1 MTQRHDRIARRFDE
15 LKAADRAGLVTFISA
30 GDPDYATSLETLL
43 ALPEAGADVIEL
55 GMPFTDPMADGP
67 SIQASTLRALEG
79 GQDMAR
85 TLAMVRALRERDD
98 ATPVVL
104 MGYYNP
110 IYCMGV
116 EAFLAEAVDAGV
128 DGLIVVDL
136 PPEHDAELCLP
147 ARAHGLDFIRLATP
161 TTDAQRLPLVLQ
173 NTSGFLYYVSST
185 GVTGAAAPS
194 AGRVAQEVAAI
205 RAHTALPIGVG
216 FGIRTPEQA
225 ERIARFADAVVVGS
239 ALTDSIARA
248 ESPAE
253 ASRSVLELTRS
264 LSVAV
269 RRARERA
276 SAEA

>member
-15 LKAADRAGLVTFISA
+15 LKAANRAGLVTFISA
-30 GDPDYATSLETLL
+30 GDPDYEASLETLL

-79 GQDMAR
+79 GQTMAK
-85 TLAMVRALRERDD
+85 TLSMVRALRERDD

-116 EAFLAEAVDAGV
+116 EAFLAEAAEAGV

-147 ARAHGLDFIRLATP
+147 AQAHGIDFIRLATP
-161 TTDAQRLPLVLQ
+161 TTDAKRLPLVLE

-194 AGRVAQEVAAI
+194 AERVAEEVEAI
-205 RAHTALPIGVG
+205 RAHSALPIGVG

-239 ALTDSIARA
+239 AFTDAIGEAARP
-248 ESPAE
+248 EDGV
-253 ASRSVLELTRS
+253 RRVVDLTRS
-264 LSVAV
+264 LSEAV
-269 RRARERA
+269 HRARE
-276 SAEA
+276 AEEA

>member
-1 MTQRHDRIARRFDE
+1 MTQRHDRIARRFDA

-43 ALPEAGADVIEL
+43 ELPEAGADVIEL

-79 GQDMAR
+79 GQTMAK
-85 TLAMVRALRERDD
+85 TLDMVRALRERDD

-110 IYCMGV
+110 IYCRGV
-116 EAFLAEAVDAGV
+116 EAFLAEAAEAGV

-147 ARAHGLDFIRLATP
+147 AKAHGLDFIRLATP
-161 TTDAQRLPLVLQ
+161 TTDAKRLPLVLE

-194 AGRVAQEVAAI
+194 AERLAQEVEAI
-205 RAHTALPIGVG
+205 RAHSALPIGVG

-239 ALTDSIARA
+239 ALTDTVAAA

-253 ASRSVLELTRS
+253 ASRGVLELTRS
-264 LSVAV
+264 LAGAV
-269 RRARERA
+269 RRARET
-276 SAEA
+276 AEA

>member
-110 IYCMGV
+110 IYCFGV
-116 EAFLAEAVDAGV
+116 EAFLAEAVEAGV

-147 ARAHGLDFIRLATP
+147 ARAQGLDFIRLATP
-161 TTDAQRLPLVLQ
+161 TTDAERLPLVLED
-173 NTSGFLYYVSST
+173 TSGFLYYVSST

-194 AGRVAQEVAAI
+194 AERVAQEVEAI

-239 ALTDSIARA
+239 ALTDAVASA

-253 ASRSVLELTRS
+253 ASRGVLALTRE
-264 LSVAV
+264 LSAAV
-269 RRARERA
+269 RRARET
-276 SAEA
+276 AEA

>member
-1 MTQRHDRIARRFDE
+1 MTQRHDRIARRFAE

-67 SIQASTLRALEG
+67 SIQASTLRALGG
-79 GQDMAR
+79 GQTMAK
-85 TLAMVRALRERDD
+85 TLSMVRALRERDD
-98 ATPVVL
+98 TTPVVL

-116 EAFLAEAVDAGV
+116 EAFLAEAAEAGV

-147 ARAHGLDFIRLATP
+147 AQAQGLDFIRLATP
-161 TTDAQRLPLVLQ
+161 TTDAKRLPLVLE

-194 AGRVAQEVAAI
+194 AERVAQEVEAI
-205 RAHTALPIGVG
+205 RAHSALPIGVG

-239 ALTDSIARA
+239 ALTGTVAAA

-253 ASRSVLELTRS
+253 ASRGVLELTRS
-264 LSVAV
+264 LAGAV
-269 RRARERA
+269 RRARESA
-276 SAEA
+276 PAEA

>member
-1 MTQRHDRIARRFDE
+1 MTQRHDRIARRFDA

-79 GQDMAR
+79 GQTMAK
-85 TLAMVRALRERDD
+85 TLDMVRALRERDD

-116 EAFLAEAVDAGV
+116 EAFLAEAAEAGV

-147 ARAHGLDFIRLATP
+147 AKAHGLDFIRLATP
-161 TTDAQRLPLVLQ
+161 TTDAKRLPLVLE

-194 AGRVAQEVAAI
+194 AERVAQEVEAI
-205 RAHTALPIGVG
+205 RAHSALPIGVG

-239 ALTDSIARA
+239 ALTDTVAAA

-253 ASRSVLELTRS
+253 ASRGVLELTRS
-264 LSVAV
+264 LAGAV
-269 RRARERA
+269 RRARET
-276 SAEA
+276 AEA

>member
-30 GDPDYATSLETLL
+30 GDPDYDTSLETLL

-79 GQDMAR
+79 GQTMAR
-85 TLAMVRALRERDD
+85 TLDMVRALRERDD

-116 EAFLAEAVDAGV
+116 EAFLAEAAEAGV

-147 ARAHGLDFIRLATP
+147 AQAHGLDFIRLATP
-161 TTDAQRLPLVLQ
+161 TTDAKRLPLVLE

-194 AGRVAQEVAAI
+194 AERVAQEVEAI
-205 RAHTALPIGVG
+205 RVHSDLPIGVG

-239 ALTDSIARA
+239 ALTDTVAAA

-253 ASRSVLELTRS
+253 ASRGVLELTRS
-264 LSVAV
+264 LAGAV
-269 RRARERA
+269 RRAREA
-276 SAEA
+276 VTQD

>member
-30 GDPDYATSLETLL
+30 GDPDYDTSLETLL

-79 GQDMAR
+79 GQTMAR
-85 TLAMVRALRERDD
+85 TLDMVRVLRERDD

-116 EAFLAEAVDAGV
+116 EAFLAEAAEAGV

-147 ARAHGLDFIRLATP
+147 AQAHGLDFIRLATP
-161 TTDAQRLPLVLQ
+161 TTDAKRLPLVLE

-194 AGRVAQEVAAI
+194 AERVAQEVEAI
-205 RAHTALPIGVG
+205 RVHSDLPIGVG

-239 ALTDSIARA
+239 ALTDTVAAA

-253 ASRSVLELTRS
+253 ASRGVLELTRS
-264 LSVAV
+264 LAGAV
-269 RRARERA
+269 RRAREA
-276 SAEA
+276 VTQD

>member
-1 MTQRHDRIARRFDE
+1 MTQRHDRISRRFNE

-30 GDPDYATSLETLL
+30 GDPDYDTSLETLL

-67 SIQASTLRALEG
+67 SIQAATLRALKG
-79 GQDMAR
+79 GQDMR
-85 TLAMVRALRERDD
+85 KTLSMVRTLRERDD

-116 EAFLAEAVDAGV
+116 EAFLAEAAEAGV

-147 ARAHGLDFIRLATP
+147 TRAHGLDFIRLATP
-161 TTDAQRLPLVLQ
+161 TTDAKRLPLVLQ

-194 AGRVAQEVAAI
+194 AERVAQEVEAI
-205 RAHTALPIGVG
+205 RTHTALPIGVG

-225 ERIARFADAVVVGS
+225 ECIARFADAVVVGS
-239 ALTDSIARA
+239 ALTDSVARA

-264 LSVAV
+264 LSAAV
-269 RRARERA
+269 RRARETA
-276 SAEA
+276 SLEA

>member
-79 GQDMAR
+79 GQTMAR
-85 TLAMVRALRERDD
+85 TLDMVRALRERDD

-110 IYCMGV
+110 IYCRGV
-116 EAFLAEAVDAGV
+116 EAFLAEAAEAGV

-147 ARAHGLDFIRLATP
+147 AKAHGLDFIRLATP
-161 TTDAQRLPLVLQ
+161 TTDAKRLPLVLE

-194 AGRVAQEVAAI
+194 AERVAQEVEAI
-205 RAHTALPIGVG
+205 RAHSALPIGVG

-239 ALTDSIARA
+239 ALTDTVAAA

-253 ASRSVLELTRS
+253 ASRGVLELTRS
-264 LSVAV
+264 LAGAV
-269 RRARERA
+269 RRARET
-276 SAEA
+276 AEA

>member
-1 MTQRHDRIARRFDE
+1 MTQRHDRIARRFDA

-79 GQDMAR
+79 GQTMAR
-85 TLAMVRALRERDD
+85 TLDMVRVLRERDD

-116 EAFLAEAVDAGV
+116 EAFLSEAAEAGV

-147 ARAHGLDFIRLATP
+147 AKAHGLDFIRLATP
-161 TTDAQRLPLVLQ
+161 TTDAKRLPLVLE

-194 AGRVAQEVAAI
+194 AERVAQEVEAI
-205 RAHTALPIGVG
+205 RAHSDLPIGVG

-239 ALTDSIARA
+239 ALTDTVAAA

-253 ASRSVLELTRS
+253 ASRGVLELTRS
-264 LSVAV
+264 LAGAV
-269 RRARERA
+269 RRARET
-276 SAEA
+276 AEA